1 MGNSS
6 SFSSLDNFNVTKK
19 LSLNDFKA
27 QIKRKMTIYILSNQ
41 KEESKALVEMLTGEK
56 FRDESDELL
65 EKDITKKNDL
75 YSFMNYKV
83 GTQPNDIIDKI
94 IKKANE
100 IHSCPSS
107 NKYNFSE
114 LIILLDNG
122 FNDGNIINNINVI
135 RNKFFVD
142 NKISYY

>member
-56 FRDESDELL
+56 FKDESTFR
-65 EKDITKKNDL
+65 K
-75 YSFMNYKV
+75 
-83 GTQPNDIIDKI
+83 G
-94 IKKANE
+94 
-100 IHSCPSS
+100 
-107 NKYNFSE
+107 YN
-114 LIILLDNG
+114 
-122 FNDGNIINNINVI
+122 
-135 RNKFFVD
+135 
-142 NKISYY
+142 

>member
-94 IKKANE
+94 PN
-100 IHSCPSS
+100 
-107 NKYNFSE
+107 
-114 LIILLDNG
+114 
-122 FNDGNIINNINVI
+122 
-135 RNKFFVD
+135 
-142 NKISYY
+142 